1 MTDRPDPERA
11 AGPTVTFEVDGARYR
26 SKGAQRTAA
35 EVLEI
40 VGLDPA
46 EYDLLQILGPEVEHR
61 FHDDDVIDLD
71 RCDSFVS
78 LFTGATP
85 VA

>member
-1 MTDRPDPERA
+1 MDTPADGSEHEERR
-11 AGPTVTFEVDGARYR
+11 VTFKVDGEGYR
-26 SKGAQRTAA
+26 SKWAQRTAA
-35 EVLEI
+35 QVLGI

-46 EYDLLQILGPEVEHR
+46 EYDLLQILGPEVKHR

-71 RCDSFVS
+71 RCDSFVTM
-78 LFTGATP
+78 FTGSTP

>member
-1 MTDRPDPERA
+1 MTNEPSNKSN
-11 AGPTVTFEVDGARYR
+11 GKSISFEVDGERHR
-26 SKGAQRTAA
+26 SKGTQRTAA
-35 EVLEI
+35 EILGI